1 MKKMIILAAS
11 LIIVV
16 GTAVSCG
23 KSGGSSSESD
33 ISSSID
39 TSSNEAS
46 SGEYTFEE
54 AKKRAGESVRKK
66 AAEALESTTAPP
78 TQNKEEAK
86 CDPEAEKAVRDFIEV
101 MYTAESTEEIL
112 RCLYPKSIYNGIV
125 GKVVADDLRQSTAYN
140 FNQSISEDDELV
152 DFSIESCK
160 MLNEEPWLD
169 MLEQYFVSTAR
180 NCGIEHDVPV
190 MVTASC
196 LADASY
202 TIASAGTEEEV
213 NISVVAVQ
221 IAGEGWKI
229 IPHSSQQLASM
240 L

>member
-11 LIIVV
+11 LMIFA

-33 ISSSID
+33 TSSS
-39 TSSNEAS
+39 SEAS
-46 SGEYTFEE
+46 SGKYTFEE

-66 AAEALESTTAPP
+66 AAEALESTTAPLKK
-78 TQNKEEAK
+78 TQEDAE

-101 MYTAESTEEIL
+101 MYTSESTEEIL

-125 GKVVADDLRQSTAYN
+125 GKVVAEN

-152 DFSIESCK
+152 DFSIESCN

-169 MLEQYFVSTAR
+169 MLEQYFESTAK
-180 NCGIEHDVPV
+180 NCGIELDVPV

-196 LADASY
+196 LADVSY
-202 TIASAGTEEEV
+202 TIASAGSEEKV

-229 IPHSSQQLASM
+229 IPYSGEQLGSI

>member
-1 MKKMIILAAS
+1 MCISSTSTHPEKAMQVLNLIWEDPELSNTLAYGVEGVDYVIDENGHS
-11 LIIVV
+11 NPT
-16 GTAVSCG
+16 GEG
-23 KSGGSSSESD
+23 KSDSGVDG
-33 ISSSID
+33 
-39 TSSNEAS
+39 TNNTVLKTLAS
-46 SGEYTFEE
+46 ANG
-54 AKKRAGESVRKK
+54 A
-66 AAEALESTTAPP
+66 
-78 TQNKEEAK
+78 
-86 CDPEAEKAVRDFIEV
+86 DFINIIGDWV
-101 MYTAESTEEIL
+101 MYTDSDVENTLKYLYPEAIYTELIGTDAEKNFGEGGSEEIE
-112 RCLYPKSIYNGIV
+112 
-125 GKVVADDLRQSTAYN
+125 
-140 FNQSISEDDELV
+140 ISD
-152 DFSIESCK
+152 ININSCN

-196 LADASY
+196 LADVSY

-229 IPHSSQQLASM
+229 IPYSSQQLASM

>member
-11 LIIVV
+11 LMIFA

-23 KSGGSSSESD
+23 KNSGSSSEGD
-33 ISSSID
+33 TSSSD
-39 TSSNEAS
+39 TSSNKAS
-46 SGEYTFEE
+46 SGKYTFEE
-54 AKKRAGESVRKK
+54 AEKRAGESVRKK

-78 TQNKEEAK
+78 KKIKEDAE

-101 MYTAESTEEIL
+101 MYTDSDVENTLKYLYPEAIYTELIGTDAEKNFGEGGSEEIE
-112 RCLYPKSIYNGIV
+112 
-125 GKVVADDLRQSTAYN
+125 
-140 FNQSISEDDELV
+140 ISD
-152 DFSIESCK
+152 ININSCN

-196 LADASY
+196 LADVSY

-229 IPHSSQQLASM
+229 IPYSSQQLASM